1 MQGPSQGEEAAQG
14 FLAFGL
20 SDGQTRQSHNHH
32 RHTTM
37 PGVDA
42 QVPTQLLR
50 RTIRI
55 PSGDLS
61 QFFNTTNNNSVD
73 GGSSGIR
80 KTDNVSG
87 QQQHIPPL
95 IAQGMNLSCSMTLSE
110 SDMHAAEPSPI
121 KHAKSFCMTTCKGL
135 GEIVAEIRRTLDCKQ
150 PALIYEN
157 IENLF
162 QLHRNGVRMEMEVC
176 RVPGLALNGL
186 KLRQLAGDA
195 LQYKELCQDIL
206 ATMNL

>member
-1 MQGPSQGEEAAQG
+1 
-14 FLAFGL
+14 
-20 SDGQTRQSHNHH
+20 
-32 RHTTM
+32 M

-50 RTIRI
+50 RTIRV

-73 GGSSGIR
+73 SSSGSGVCASGG
-80 KTDNVSG
+80 KADNSSSG
-87 QQQHIPPL
+87 QQQQHIPPL

-110 SDMHAAEPSPI
+110 SDMLVETFPI

-135 GEIVAEIRRTLDCKQ
+135 SEIVAEIRRTLDCKQ
-150 PALIYEN
+150 PSLIYEN

-162 QLHRNGVRMEMEVC
+162 HLHQNGVQMEMEVC
-176 RVPGLALNGL
+176 QVPGLALNGL
-186 KLRQLAGDA
+186 KLRKLSGD
-195 LQYKELCQDIL
+195 LMQYNELCKDIL